1 MPFLLVLMN
10 RWTKTAGESPAQ
22 IILKNFLGFLKFAEK
37 FTKSAIIFQISKEKR
52 EIMKEFFG
60 IGGYTRTP
68 EGAFSWQHLTFVT
81 SLMIIMVVLAV
92 FLGKRNKNKSD
103 KQKNLVL
110 IWAAIL
116 IDGFELVKIILACVE
131 DLDAWRR
138 MLPLFLCSI
147 QLIAIPLAAF
157 TTGRIRESALDF
169 VSVFGL
175 LGAVLGTFGA
185 TQNYNAYPVM
195 SFTNVVSGITHTISG
210 FAALYIM
217 ISGIGRMNKQNMW
230 ITFAILMF
238 FCVAAY
244 TANVLVDYNYMFL
257 MAGDGTPYDILYNLV
272 GGHKVFY
279 PLGVVLLFVLYICIY
294 YSVYFMAHRKSRQKA
309 IA

>member
-1 MPFLLVLMN
+1 
-10 RWTKTAGESPAQ
+10 
-22 IILKNFLGFLKFAEK
+22 
-37 FTKSAIIFQISKEKR
+37 
-52 EIMKEFFG
+52 MKEFFG

-257 MAGDGTPYDILYNLV
+257 MAGDGTPYDILFNLV
-272 GGHKVFY
+272 GGHPVLY
-279 PLGVVLLFVLYICIY
+279 PLSVVALFV
-294 YSVYFMAHRKSRQKA
+294 VYVWAFYGVWHFVEKKKKKA
-309 IA
+309 IV

>member
-1 MPFLLVLMN
+1 
-10 RWTKTAGESPAQ
+10 
-22 IILKNFLGFLKFAEK
+22 
-37 FTKSAIIFQISKEKR
+37 
-52 EIMKEFFG
+52 MKEFFG
-60 IGGYTRTP
+60 IGGYQRTP
-68 EGAFSWQHLTFVT
+68 EGAFSWQHLLFVT
-81 SLMIIMVVLAV
+81 SLMVVMVVLAV
-92 FLGKRNKNKSD
+92 FLGKRNKDKSPR
-103 KQKNLVL
+103 QKNLVL

-131 DLDAWRR
+131 DPDAWRM

-157 TTGRIRESALDF
+157 SKGRIKEAALDF

-217 ISGIGRMNKQNMW
+217 LSGMASMKRKNMW
-230 ITFAILMF
+230 ITFAILF
-238 FCVAAY
+238 AFCVAAY
-244 TANVLVDYNYMFL
+244 TANILVDYNYMFL
-257 MAGDGTPYDILYNLV
+257 MRGDGTPYDILFNLV
-272 GGHKVFY
+272 GGHMVLYPLSVVALFVFY
-279 PLGVVLLFVLYICIY
+279 VWTFYGVWHLVEKKKKQPVA
-294 YSVYFMAHRKSRQKA
+294 V
-309 IA
+309 